1 MTAGA
6 APAPWPSAGR
16 ARRLGL
22 AVALLTLVAL
32 FVRAWREA
40 FPPLPAQLTLRVEF
54 PAGVPGTAEPLVTT
68 GVRGAGDLLAVRYL
82 DAATGVLVH
91 DTWGVGGPVS
101 APFALEP
108 GKPRELVL
116 QLPTFAIITGP
127 KPRDKRPL
135 RVALDGRPLLDTPV
149 FYHRRFPPDI
159 AFGRNP
165 IGGTI
170 AGPSFRG
177 RLILPDGRAL
187 EGGPEK
193 LFSSLDRLP
202 YLVRGRVGGVAR
214 DVVLSLAA
222 GALAFG
228 LALVRTR
235 RAPIPVFPVHTTA
248 PHRAFLLTTAIA
260 TLAFTAVLTGG
271 TFRLLYPESFGH
283 FYDHQAAALLQGRLD
298 VPPSALDGEA
308 FVFEGKTYGYFGPTP
323 ALLRLPFV
331 ALGLGFGQLSRAFM
345 VGYFVASLAALYLLL
360 IHAQRLAT
368 GPGSWP
374 SRFNTVVLT
383 ATAGLGTT
391 LFFVASRAYTYHE
404 AILCGIAAALWASL
418 FALRWLESPPRRGAW
433 LAALACGLASVHA
446 RPPVGLFALSM
457 LGCVALTLT
466 VRAWLGGSANASDLS
481 PARFAAALRPFGVAV
496 LAGLGVLSF
505 NGLSYLKFR
514 SFDGAP
520 LRYHVQYHPERLA
533 HIEGRN
539 FHLSN
544 LPFNASSYF
553 WRPDFE
559 LRRTFPYFFI
569 HAAGPE
575 IYPAARIDLAEP
587 VAAIPYTMPALA
599 FLAVVGGVVA
609 TRRWPAARPPL
620 AVTLGAL
627 TPMTLALLAAVAVS
641 QRYTGDFCPG
651 LLVAAAFG
659 LVAFEILM
667 PRPRLA
673 ARSAVVMLLVLSVLI
688 TLALTL
694 HYQGEGVWGVPDD
707 IKQRYE
713 LLRATF
719 DRFFG
724 PAAPAR

>member
-1 MTAGA
+1 MTAA
-6 APAPWPSAGR
+6 SAPAPRSSRGR
-16 ARRLGL
+16 ALRIGLG
-22 AVALLTLVAL
+22 VALLTLLAL
-32 FVRAWREA
+32 FVQAWREA
-40 FPPLPAQLTLRVEF
+40 FPSLPPQLSLRIEF
-54 PAGVPGTAEPLVTT
+54 PPGVPGTAEPLVAT
-68 GVRGAGDLLAVRYL
+68 GVRGSGDLLAVRYL
-82 DAATGVLVH
+82 DAATGVLVY
-91 DTWGVGGPVS
+91 DAWGVGGPVS
-101 APFALEP
+101 APFALES
-108 GKPRELVL
+108 GKPRELQL
-116 QLPTFAIITGP
+116 ALPTFAVITGP
-127 KPRDKRPL
+127 KPRDQRPL
-135 RVALDGRPLLDTPV
+135 RVVLDGRTLLDSPV

-159 AFGRNP
+159 AFGTNP
-165 IGGTI
+165 LGGTV
-170 AGPSFRG
+170 AGAAFRG
-177 RLILPDGRAL
+177 RLALTDGRTL
-187 EGGPEK
+187 HGGPDRY
-193 LFSSLDRLP
+193 FSSLERLP
-202 YLVRGRVGGVAR
+202 YLVRGRTTAMLR
-214 DVVLSLAA
+214 DLALSLAA

-228 LALVRTR
+228 LARIRVRR
-235 RAPIPVFPVHTTA
+235 PPPPAFPTHA
-248 PHRAFLLTTAIA
+248 NPPHRAFAITAA
-260 TLAFTAVLTGG
+260 LCTLAFTAVLTGG
-271 TFRLLYPESFGH
+271 TFRLIFPESFGD
-283 FYDHQAAALLQGRLD
+283 FYEHQAAALLRGRLD
-298 VPPSALDGEA
+298 VPPEALVGEA

-323 ALLRLPFV
+323 AVLRLPFV
-331 ALGLGFGQLSRAFM
+331 AAGLGFGQLSRAFM

-360 IHAQRLAT
+360 LHAQRLAS
-368 GPGSWP
+368 GPGAWP

-391 LFFVASRAYTYHE
+391 LFFVASRAYIYHE

-418 FALRWLESPPRRGAW
+418 FALRWLETPTRRTAW
-433 LAALACGLASVHA
+433 LAALACGVASVHA

-466 VRAWLGGSANASDLS
+466 VRAWLRSPTSASPGRLS
-481 PARFAAALRPFGVAV
+481 AALPPFGVAV

-533 HIEGRN
+533 NIEGRN
-539 FHLSN
+539 FHLAN

-569 HAAGPE
+569 HGAGPE
-575 IYPAARIDLAEP
+575 IYPDARIDLAEP

-599 FLAVVGGVVA
+599 FLAVVGSAVA
-609 TRRWPAARPPL
+609 LRRWPAARPAL
-620 AVTLGAL
+620 GVTAGAL

-651 LLVAAAFG
+651 LLIVAAFG
-659 LVAFEILM
+659 LVAFETLA

-673 ARSAVVMLLVLSVLI
+673 ARSAVVMLLCLSVLI

-694 HYQGEGVWGVPDD
+694 HYQGAGVWGVPDD
-707 IKQRYE
+707 IKHRYE
-713 LLRATF
+713 LLRASF